1 MFGKNLIRKSI
12 TLLTTIAVWS
22 VFSMVAIA
30 APADDT
36 MGEITVTGQVT
47 VNGQPA
53 VSNSTITS
61 GSTIVTGANASAI
74 VNLGKNG
81 RVELLSDTSFDLK
94 FSSNSIIG
102 MLSAGKVRVTNS
114 AGVATSVNTRNA
126 SVVADAGQANTFG
139 VDVGCSDE
147 ARCTQTY
154 VETISGLVN
163 LRSGTTD
170 KQVVAGTD
178 ATFGNPSQ
186 TGCKPCLRPGVNTP
200 APVAGIGAGA
210 LAAILIA
217 AAGAVGAGIYF
228 GTTGGDV
235 DLGGGGVVVVSPA
248 R

>member
-12 TLLTTIAVWS
+12 TLLTTVAVWS

-61 GSTIVTGANASAI
+61 GSTIVTGANSSAI

-81 RVELLSDTSFDLK
+81 RVELLGDTSFDLK

-126 SVVADAGQANTFG
+126 AVVADAGQANTFG

>member
-1 MFGKNLIRKSI
+1 MLGKNLIQKSM
-12 TLLTTIAVWS
+12 TFLTVVAVWCA
-22 VFSMVAIA
+22 FSMVAIA
-30 APADDT
+30 APGDT

-53 VSNSTITS
+53 VSNSTVAS
-61 GSTIVTGANASAI
+61 GSSIVTGANSTAI
-74 VNLGKNG
+74 INLGKNG
-81 RVELLSDTSFDLK
+81 RVELLSDTNFNLN
-94 FSSNSIIG
+94 FNSNSIVG
-102 MLSAGKVRVTNS
+102 KLSAGKVRITNA

-126 SVVADAGQANTFG
+126 TVVADAGQSNTFG

-147 ARCTQTY
+147 VRCTQTY

-186 TGCKPCLRPGVNTP
+186 TGCKPCLRPGVDTP
-200 APVAGIGAGA
+200 TPIAGIGAGA
-210 LAAILIA
+210 IAAILIA
-217 AAGAVGAGIYF
+217 AIGAVGAGIF
-228 GTTGGDV
+228 
-235 DLGGGGVVVVSPA
+235 LGSNGSDININPNPVVVVSPT

>member
-1 MFGKNLIRKSI
+1 MLGKNLIYKSV
-12 TLLTTIAVWS
+12 TFLTAIAVWS
-22 VFSMVAIA
+22 VFSMA
-30 APADDT
+30 AMAAQTDT

-61 GSTIVTGANASAI
+61 GSTIVTGTNSTAVI
-74 VNLGKNG
+74 NLGKNG
-81 RVELLSDTSFDLK
+81 RVELLSDSSFDLK
-94 FSSNSIIG
+94 FNTNSIVG
-102 MLSAGKVRVTNS
+102 MLSAGKVRVSNS

-126 SVVADAGQANTFG
+126 TVVADAGQADTFG
-139 VDVGCSDE
+139 VDVGCADE

-200 APVAGIGAGA
+200 LPIAGIGAGA

-217 AAGAVGAGIYF
+217 AAGAVGTAIYF
-228 GTTGGDV
+228 GSTGGNV
-235 DLGGGGVVVVSPA
+235 DLGGGNVIVVSPT